1 MPKERLQKVLAR
13 AGLGSRRACER
24 LIREGRVRVNG
35 RVAQLGERVDPEQA
49 QITVDGRPLP
59 PPEPPIYIALY
70 KPRGV
75 ISTVRNPH
83 ERRRTVTDLVPL
95 KVRLYP
101 VGRLDADSE
110 GLILLTNDGELAYKL
125 THPRFGHEKEY
136 RVLVEGRPSQ
146 EQLGAWR
153 EGVTLPD
160 GHRTAPARVEVHSR
174 EGGRTWLRVV
184 LREGR
189 KRQLREV
196 GKLLGLPVLRIIRV
210 RIGCLE
216 LGDLKPGEWRHLT
229 PEEVA
234 ALRGRGRSR

>member
-13 AGLGSRRACER
+13 AGLGSRRACEG
-24 LIREGRVRVNG
+24 LIREGRVQVNG
-35 RVAQLGERVDPEQA
+35 RVAQLGEKVDPERA
-49 QITVDGRPLP
+49 QIIVDGKPLP
-59 PPEPPIYIALY
+59 PPEQKVYIKLY

-75 ISTVRNPH
+75 ISAVRNPH

-95 KVRLYP
+95 RERLYP

-136 RVLVEGRPSQ
+136 RVLIEGHPTE
-146 EQLGAWR
+146 EQLRAWR

-160 GHRTAPARVEVHSR
+160 GHRTAPAQVEVESTAR
-174 EGGRTWLRVV
+174 DRTWLRVV

-210 RIGCLE
+210 RIGSLE

-234 ALRGRGRSR
+234 ALRRGGRSR